1 MTSGGQTQDPTQVLW
16 FKFHKVFLLWLT
28 LCFMVFKLLSHTLI
42 LLIISNNPVKKIWAP
57 FYGCENWVTGRV
69 SKNWTA
75 RSFSLVS
82 NLGPR
87 QKKKEKGFFS
97 KIPHCWFLNANLSP
111 LHPRILRAFQ
121 VSSNE
126 RQYCYFCVKEKT
138 SPGKG
143 GKCRRDK
150 KSLTFRFLS
159 TVQSNMHLLFE
170 AGKNLLKR
178 EIGTGALA
186 PLWLRMPTRSL
197 FFPD

>member
-16 FKFHKVFLLWLT
+16 FKFHKVFLLSLT

-87 QKKKEKGFFS
+87 QKKKKKAFS
-97 KIPHCWFLNANLSP
+97 LKYLIADSLM
-111 LHPRILRAFQ
+111 RILARSIPEYSEHSRYPLTNINIAIFVSKRKQAQEKEESVGGTRRA
-121 VSSNE
+121 
-126 RQYCYFCVKEKT
+126 
-138 SPGKG
+138 
-143 GKCRRDK
+143 
-150 KSLTFRFLS
+150 
-159 TVQSNMHLLFE
+159 
-170 AGKNLLKR
+170 
-178 EIGTGALA
+178 
-186 PLWLRMPTRSL
+186 WRSD
-197 FFPD
+197 F